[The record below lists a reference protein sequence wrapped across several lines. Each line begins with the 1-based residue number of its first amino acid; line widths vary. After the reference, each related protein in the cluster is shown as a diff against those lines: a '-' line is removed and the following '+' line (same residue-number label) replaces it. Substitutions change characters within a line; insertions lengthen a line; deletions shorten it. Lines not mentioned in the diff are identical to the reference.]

1 MEDVRAQKARRS
13 AMEVWSFMYSK
24 TIQLLLT
31 EYWLLL
37 SLYLPTKTL
46 LNRPAEWH
54 SQLLWYDLLW
64 RRHRGNMLRLWWR
77 RKIKSILRSG
87 TFQLTHNNDN
97 FVNNMT
103 IWLKLFGIDPQY
115 TDGGCPCPQG
125 QEKCAAG
132 ECDVQHKPKL
142 YCGPNTDSLCTY
154 FIRPSER
161 YRQLLRYC
169 LLWQHQR
176 TNLHR
181 LRWGRIRE
189 SILRGGK
196 RVISFAPLLYYWF
209 DLFPHS

>member
-24 TIQLLLT
+24 TIQLLST
-31 EYWLLL
+31 EYWLLR

-87 TFQLTHNNDN
+87 TFQLPHNNTY
-97 FVNNMT
+97 FANNMT
-103 IWLKLFGIDPQY
+103 IWLKMFGIDPQY

-132 ECDVQHKPKL
+132 EWDVQHKPKL
-142 YCGPNTDSLCTY
+142 YGPNTDSCAHTLSDPLNGIASYCAIVCCDSIKEQICIDYDEDGYVNQYCAAVSVWSHLHLCCT
-154 FIRPSER
+154 
-161 YRQLLRYC
+161 
-169 LLWQHQR
+169 
-176 TNLHR
+176 
-181 LRWGRIRE
+181 
-189 SILRGGK
+189 
-196 RVISFAPLLYYWF
+196 WF